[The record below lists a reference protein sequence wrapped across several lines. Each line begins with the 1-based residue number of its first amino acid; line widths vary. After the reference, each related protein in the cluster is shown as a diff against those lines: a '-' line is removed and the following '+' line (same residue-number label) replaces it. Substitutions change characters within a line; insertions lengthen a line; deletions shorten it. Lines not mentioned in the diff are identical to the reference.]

1 MPVHRVEF
9 YDMRPNEY
17 IRCKDAQ
24 DAYEY
29 AEKTWGK
36 DAVHGVVQA
45 SFTEQAKARA
55 QGLEFITLTT
65 EQ

>member
-9 YDMRPNEY
+9 SDSSPRKY
-17 IRCKDAQ
+17 IDCKDAQ

-36 DAVHGVVQA
+36 SAVHTVVQA
-45 SFTEQAKARA
+45 SFTEQADAVA
-55 QGLEFITLTT
+55 AGLDFITLTT